1 MENYDGRKEKRD
13 ALEAFR
19 KRAVT
24 LRYQKGYSVSQI
36 SEIFGIHY
44 NSVSRW
50 FVNYRKGGIRALQKR
65 KAPGAE
71 LKIDPEQMN
80 WLYEAL
86 SIDATHYGFPT
97 PLWTCDSVRKLITKE
112 LNIKIDRVTT
122 WRYLI
127 RMGLSD
133 QKPETRYSQQDEEL
147 VRQWITKEWPNIQKW
162 AKKKRAILYFEDES
176 GVSLIPAVGKTWAPK
191 GKTPVIRI
199 TGSRGGVL
207 AMSAISP
214 AGRMCFCIE
223 KRKINADVLIEFL
236 SKIKETHKRRT
247 IGIIMDQ
254 APCHKAKKVRE
265 FAEKSKRMK
274 IFYIPPYSPE
284 LNPDEKVW
292 RHLKHVSLKNHQAKD
307 KRSLTRLVRKALKSI
322 QNDPELT
329 SHFFIN
335 YLT

>member
-1 MENYDGRKEKRD
+1 MSKRDGRKEKRD

-19 KRAVT
+19 KRAIT
-24 LRYQKGYSVSQI
+24 LRFEKGYSVYQI

-50 FVNYRKGGIRALQKR
+50 FVSFGKGGMAALDKR

-71 LKIDPEQMN
+71 YKIGQKQID

-86 SIDATHYGFPT
+86 SKDATAYGFPT

-112 LNIKIDRVTT
+112 LRIKIDRTTT

-133 QKPETRYSQQDEEL
+133 QKPETRYSQQDSEL
-147 VRQWITKEWPNIQKW
+147 VKQWIKKEWPNIQKW
-162 AKKKRAILYFEDES
+162 AKKHKAILYFEDES
-176 GVSLIPAVGKTWAPK
+176 GISLVPSVGKTWAPK
-191 GKTPVIRI
+191 GKTPIIRI
-199 TGSRGGVL
+199 TGTRGGVL

-214 AGRMCFCIE
+214 SGRMCFCIE
-223 KRKINADVLIEFL
+223 KRKINADILIEFL
-236 SKIKETHKRRT
+236 KKIMEAHKRRK

-254 APCHKAKKVRE
+254 APCHKSKKVRE
-265 FAEKSKRMK
+265 FTEESKRMK
-274 IFYIPPYSPE
+274 IFYIPPYSPD

-307 KRSLTRLVRKALKSI
+307 RRSLTLLVRKALKSI
-322 QNDPELT
+322 QNDSELT
-329 SHFFIN
+329 SNFFKN